1 MLNFIHAF
9 YILYYQKR
17 DFCHIDVCPNIKAAI
32 FNINVP
38 DYKSNF

>member
-1 MLNFIHAF
+1 MLKFIHAF
-9 YILYYQKR
+9 YICIIKSVIFR
-17 DFCHIDVCPNIKAAI
+17 HIDVCPNIKAAI